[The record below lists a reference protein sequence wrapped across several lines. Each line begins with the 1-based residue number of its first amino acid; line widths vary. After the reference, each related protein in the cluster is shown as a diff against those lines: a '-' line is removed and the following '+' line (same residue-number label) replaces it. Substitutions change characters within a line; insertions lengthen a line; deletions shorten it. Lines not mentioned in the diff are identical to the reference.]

1 MPFWGPEYQIEI
13 DVKFDTWT
21 GDWGNI
27 FRFYEKDGG
36 CCDMGQRIPSIW
48 TSQGSSDQLLLCT
61 NIDDNGNVCFGDELG
76 KFEKNNWYNF
86 KVSQIKDEVK
96 DLIRYL
102 DLDN

>member
-1 MPFWGPEYQIEI
+1 
-13 DVKFDTWT
+13 
-21 GDWGNI
+21 
-27 FRFYEKDGG
+27 
-36 CCDMGQRIPSIW
+36 MGQRIPSIW
-48 TSQGSSDQLLLCT
+48 TSQGSSDQLFLCT

-76 KFEKNNWYNF
+76 KFEENNWYNF